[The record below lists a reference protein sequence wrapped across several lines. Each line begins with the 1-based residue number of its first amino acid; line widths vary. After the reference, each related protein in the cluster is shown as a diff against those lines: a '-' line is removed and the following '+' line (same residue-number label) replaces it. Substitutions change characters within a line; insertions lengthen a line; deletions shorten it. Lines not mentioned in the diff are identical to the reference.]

1 MSGAPKGGF
10 AKLVP
15 ELHVNDLAASLSF
28 WRDGCGFAIAYQRDE
43 EGFVFLELG
52 GAQIML
58 CQRHGRYETGSM
70 NPPLGQGAMFQ
81 IYVESLERV
90 LANLK
95 AIEWPLYEEVKEKWY
110 RVGDSENGVR
120 QFLVQDPDGYL
131 VLFGQ
136 NIGSRPLP
144 GEA

>member
-1 MSGAPKGGF
+1 
-10 AKLVP
+10 
-15 ELHVNDLAASLSF
+15 
-28 WRDGCGFAIAYQRDE
+28 
-43 EGFVFLELG
+43 
-52 GAQIML
+52 
-58 CQRHGRYETGSM
+58 M
-70 NPPLGQGAMFQ
+70 NAPLGQGAMFQ
-81 IYVESLERV
+81 IYVESLERI

>member
-1 MSGAPKGGF
+1 MSEGPKGGF

-15 ELHVNDLAASLSF
+15 ELHVNDLQASLSF
-28 WRDGCGFAIAYQRDE
+28 WRDACGFSIAYQRDE
-43 EGFVFLELG
+43 ERFVFLELD

-70 NPPLGQGAMFQ
+70 KAPLGQGAMFQ
-81 IYVESLERV
+81 VYVESLDRI
-90 LANLK
+90 LAGLK
-95 AIEWPLYEEVKEKWY
+95 AIEWPLYEGLKEKWY

-136 NIGSRPLP
+136 NIGTRP
-144 GEA
+144 